1 MKRLLQ
7 FKTWNF
13 LLLFVLLFSTKSM
26 QGQVLFTEN
35 FNYSGTIS
43 SNGWTAITPQ
53 PAVPNVVSTTSGLTF
68 TDYLGSGIGNAAQ
81 LLNLGG
87 EDYNISFA
95 SQNTNSQSVYFS
107 FLVNV
112 NDAATTKSGD
122 YFFISGSPGGATWTT
137 FAARVFAKITAGS
150 VYFGLSNTSTA
161 TYGTTAFAKNTT
173 YLLVVK
179 YTIATGATS
188 DPVSLWVIPTG
199 IPQSEVLAG
208 TPELSNTTTNGTDAI
223 STIGLRQGSA
233 TNSVQTIV
241 DGFRVGLT
249 WSDILPSTAVA
260 APTKLAITSI
270 SPTTPFAGSG
280 FSVTVESQD
289 ASGTATNV
297 TAATTF
303 DLTSNGNA
311 GTIGGTLTGTIA
323 AGTNSVT
330 VTGVTLPNAGT
341 GVVLTSTV
349 NAGDVL
355 TAATSSAFN
364 VIATSNAPTIT
375 SVTPGNIQ
383 LSVAFTA
390 PTSDGGSAISNY
402 KYSTNGT
409 TFVAF
414 SPAQTTSP
422 ILITGLT
429 NGFSYPIQI
438 LAVNTA
444 GDGLVS
450 NTVSGIPAAPAIP
463 TISASISSLP
473 SALSTF
479 YGTAS
484 SALSFTVSGSALTND
499 ITLTAP
505 AGFEIS
511 ISSAST
517 GFTGAAGSIVL
528 VHNSGVVPTTTVYVR
543 LIGTDAVGNY
553 SGTISIVSSGAT
565 SINVATISST
575 VSPKEL
581 TITGLSGVDKEYDTL
596 FGATVSG
603 SPVLNGIVSGDE
615 SFVALTS
622 TSVAANF
629 LDGLVATNK
638 PITLSGYGL
647 SGTKS
652 TNYSLTLPSL
662 SANITAKPITISNA
676 QAIDKPYDG
685 NLAAVITGQLTGV
698 ISPDVV
704 TLVGTGTFAT
714 SAVAAGIVVTST
726 ATITGTAATNY
737 TLTQP
742 TNLSA
747 SITSANQTITFG
759 AIADRTT
766 ADTTFTLFA
775 TASSA
780 LPVTFSST
788 NAAVATVVGNVVTIV
803 GAGTTTIIASQAGNT
818 NFNAATDVSNT
829 LKVLVAIAKWTFDG
843 VTMSATASVAP
854 SITAGTYVADLGFQ
868 TTDSAFDGLH
878 AGAATWSTPAGN
890 GSAKSLSSNVWAS
903 GDYVQFK
910 ANASNYFNLALTYDQ
925 TGSSS
930 GPKEFKLQYSTDG
943 TNFTDFGTNYNV
955 VQGSWSVGSNSTA
968 YRISFDLS
976 TLPVLNNNSMVYF
989 RVVNTSSVANN
1000 GGSVA
1005 TGGTNRVDNFTV
1017 IGSPCPSVTPTF
1029 SAAPFASTC
1038 ISDNTTYTTETGQF
1052 NYVWTLPGVLGT
1064 DYTIASG
1071 GVGATDNSVT
1081 IHWLTSGVKAVTV
1094 SYSNSDGCTSATT
1107 SSTTTIFEVPT
1118 FTVTNP
1124 AAVCSP
1130 ATANIVSSVSNTALF
1145 YQYYTNQSA
1154 TTVYTTPT
1162 AATAGTY
1169 FIIGGNGGCYTAPQ
1183 PVTVTVNALPTFT
1196 VSNPAAVC
1204 SPVTVN
1210 ITTAVSNSAL
1220 SYQYYTNSNATTVY
1234 ATPTAATAGT
1244 YYIIGG
1250 NGTCYSATESV
1261 TVTVNALPTFT
1272 VSNPAA
1278 VCSPATVDIT
1288 TAVSNSALSY
1298 QYYTNSSATTVYAT
1312 PTAATAGTYYII
1324 GGNGTCYTAP
1334 QSVTVTVN
1342 PLPTFTVTNPAA
1354 VCSPAT
1360 VNITTAVSNSAL
1372 SYQYYTNSN
1381 ATSVYATPT
1390 TAIAGTYYIIGG
1402 NGTCYSATES
1412 VTVTVNALPTVAAI
1426 TGTTSLDTGAT
1437 TNLASSSTGGV
1448 WSSSDM
1454 AVATVNPNGVVTG
1467 ISVGTATITYT
1478 ITIGGCSNSQSVIVT
1493 VSALGTTDFD
1503 SASLSFYPNPTNDN
1517 LYLNYK
1523 EAISGVEMYNLLG
1536 QKVLEVHPNA
1546 TFATLNVSNLS
1557 GGTYFV
1563 KITSGEF
1570 FTTIK
1575 IVKR

>member
-1 MKRLLQ
+1 MILLMFFISNKAIGQ
-7 FKTWNF
+7 TYY
-13 LLLFVLLFSTKSM
+13 SM
-26 QGQVLFTEN
+26 ATG
-35 FNYSGTIS
+35 NYSETFTGWVGYSTNWNGQPVMTTGTIPS
-43 SNGWTAITPQ
+43 ATKTTVVSNG
-53 PAVPNVVSTTSGLTF
+53 TTMNF
-68 TDYLGSGIGNAAQ
+68 VGSGSTIG
-81 LLNLGG
+81 
-87 EDYNISFA
+87 Y
-95 SQNTNSQSVYFS
+95 
-107 FLVNV
+107 
-112 NDAATTKSGD
+112 DAATSTKLVFLTTGTTDNNAAIACDLNLNFSGRLAGNLSFD
-122 YFFISGSPGGATWTT
+122 ANTIFNSTGNRNATLRVYYTFDGSAWTELTGTNLPYVATNNVVGSGAISMQLPSVLDNKSTVTFRFYCHNGTGGTTGSRP
-137 FAARVFAKITAGS
+137 KIGIDN
-150 VYFGLSNTSTA
+150 VIVTSTA
-161 TYGTTAFAKNTT
+161 S
-173 YLLVVK
+173 
-179 YTIATGATS
+179 I
-188 DPVSLWVIPTG
+188 
-199 IPQSEVLAG
+199 
-208 TPELSNTTTNGTDAI
+208 
-223 STIGLRQGSA
+223 
-233 TNSVQTIV
+233 
-241 DGFRVGLT
+241 
-249 WSDILPSTAVA
+249 A

-270 SPTTPFAGSG
+270 SPTTPIAGSG
-280 FSVTVESQD
+280 FSVTVQSQD

-297 TAATTF
+297 SAATSF
-303 DLTSNGNA
+303 DITSNGNA

-330 VTGVTLPNAGT
+330 VTGVILPNAGT

-349 NAGDVL
+349 NTGDTL

-375 SVTPGNIQ
+375 SVTPGNTQ

-409 TFVAF
+409 TFVAC

-429 NGFSYPIQI
+429 NGLSYPIQI
-438 LAVNTA
+438 LAVNAA

-463 TISASISSLP
+463 TISASVSTLS

-543 LIGTDAVGNY
+543 LIGADTVGNY

-565 SINVATISST
+565 SLTVATISST

-603 SPVLNGIVSGDE
+603 TPVLNGIVSGDE

-698 ISPDVV
+698 ILPDVV

-714 SAVAAGIVVTST
+714 SAVAAGIIVTST

-747 SITSANQTITFG
+747 SITSANQTITF
-759 AIADRTT
+759 
-766 ADTTFTLFA
+766 
-775 TASSA
+775 SA
-780 LPVTFSST
+780 LATKAVGESLSLNAFSATST
-788 NAAVATVVGNVVTIV
+788 LNPISFTSSNITVATISGNVVTILTP
-803 GAGTTTIIASQAGNT
+803 GTTTITASQAGSANY
-818 NFNAATDVSNT
+818 AAAEVFQT
-829 LKVLVAIAKWTFDG
+829 LNVVNAIAKWTFETADFSG
-843 VTMSATASVAP
+843 TAQTPVVSVGSALAEYGGLTTGSEVSGYHASASTV
-854 SITAGTYVADLGFQ
+854 
-868 TTDSAFDGLH
+868 
-878 AGAATWSTPAGN
+878 WSTPTGN
-890 GSAKSLSSNVWAS
+890 ASANSLSANNWGV
-903 GDYVQFK
+903 GDYFQFK
-910 ANASNYFNLALTYDQ
+910 LATENFYNLSVSYDQ
-925 TGSSS
+925 TSSS
-930 GPKEFKLQYSTDG
+930 TGPRDFKFQYSIDG
-943 TNFTDFGTNYNV
+943 TTFTDFGTEYMVNANSAPN
-955 VQGSWSVGSNSTA
+955 SWSSSNYYSLFNNTNN
-968 YRISFDLS
+968 LN
-976 TLPVLNNNSMVYF
+976 TLTELNNKPFVYF
-989 RVVNTSSVANN
+989 RIVNTSTTAVNAGTTAN
-1000 GGSVA
+1000 
-1005 TGGTNRVDNFTV
+1005 TGTDRVDNFTV

-1094 SYSNSDGCTSATT
+1094 SYSNSDGCTSAST
-1107 SSTTTIFEVPT
+1107 SNTTTIFEVPT

-1130 ATANIVSSVSNTALF
+1130 ATANIVSSVSNTALS

-1154 TTVYTTPT
+1154 TTVYATPT

-1183 PVTVTVNALPTFT
+1183 PVTVTVNPLPTFT
-1196 VSNPAAVC
+1196 VTNPAAVC
-1204 SPVTVN
+1204 SPATAN
-1210 ITTAVSNSAL
+1210 IVSSVSNTAL
-1220 SYQYYTNSNATTVY
+1220 TYQYYTNSNATTVY
-1234 ATPTAATAGT
+1234 T
-1244 YYIIGG
+1244 
-1250 NGTCYSATESV
+1250 
-1261 TVTVNALPTFT
+1261 
-1272 VSNPAA
+1272 
-1278 VCSPATVDIT
+1278 
-1288 TAVSNSALSY
+1288 
-1298 QYYTNSSATTVYAT
+1298 T

-1334 QSVTVTVN
+1334 QPVTVTVN
-1342 PLPTFTVTNPAA
+1342 ALPTFTVSNPAA

-1381 ATSVYATPT
+1381 ATTVYTTPTAANAGTYYIIGGNGTCYTAPQPVTVTVNALPTFTVTNPAAVCSPATVNITTAVSNTALTYQYYTNQSATTVYATPT
-1390 TAIAGTYYIIGG
+1390 AATAGTYYIIGG

-1412 VTVTVNALPTVAAI
+1412 VIVTVNALPTVAAI
-1426 TGTTSLDTGAT
+1426 TGITTLATFAT
-1437 TNLASSSTGGV
+1437 TTLASASTGGV
-1448 WSSSDM
+1448 WSSSDE

-1467 ISVGTATITYT
+1467 ISMGAATITYT
-1478 ITIGGCSNSQSVIVT
+1478 VTIGGCSNSQSVLVG

-1536 QKVLEVHPNA
+1536 QKVLEVHPNV

-1563 KITSGEF
+1563 KISSSDF

-1575 IVKR
+1575 VVKR

>member
-1 MKRLLQ
+1 MKKQLQSNSFLRSFFWCLAFLMILGTNVTWSQIAAWQLNGAAGNELTKVASTLDINLNTSSLARGTGLNVSPLANVFGSTNFAASGTKSSAISGNNFIYFSLNPKTGYSMSLSTLDARFRRSNTGPNAFRWQYSIDGTTYTDIGSADISYTINTTGGDAQAQIILSGVSALQNIANSTTVTLRLLGWGASALTGT
-7 FKTWNF
+7 FGIGRSLT
-13 LLLFVLLFSTKSM
+13 SGPTD
-26 QGQVLFTEN
+26 
-35 FNYSGTIS
+35 YSLSIGGTV
-43 SNGWTAITPQ
+43 TAIT
-53 PAVPNVVSTTSGLTF
+53 
-68 TDYLGSGIGNAAQ
+68 
-81 LLNLGG
+81 
-87 EDYNISFA
+87 
-95 SQNTNSQSVYFS
+95 
-107 FLVNV
+107 
-112 NDAATTKSGD
+112 
-122 YFFISGSPGGATWTT
+122 
-137 FAARVFAKITAGS
+137 
-150 VYFGLSNTSTA
+150 TST
-161 TYGTTAFAKNTT
+161 
-173 YLLVVK
+173 
-179 YTIATGATS
+179 
-188 DPVSLWVIPTG
+188 
-199 IPQSEVLAG
+199 
-208 TPELSNTTTNGTDAI
+208 
-223 STIGLRQGSA
+223 
-233 TNSVQTIV
+233 
-241 DGFRVGLT
+241 
-249 WSDILPSTAVA
+249 
-260 APTKLAITSI
+260 PTKLAITSI

-323 AGTNSVT
+323 AGSNSVT
-330 VTGVTLPNAGT
+330 VTGVILPNAGT

-349 NAGDVL
+349 NTGDVL
-355 TAATSSAFN
+355 TAATSAAFN

-375 SVTPGNIQ
+375 SVTPGNNQ

-390 PTSDGGSAISNY
+390 PTSDGGSTISNY

-429 NGFSYPIQI
+429 NGVSYPIQI
-438 LAVNTA
+438 LAVNAA

-450 NTVSGIPAAPAIP
+450 NTVSGIPDAPAIP
-463 TISASISSLP
+463 TISASISTLP

-511 ISSAST
+511 VSSAST
-517 GFTGAAGSIVL
+517 GFTGASGSIVL
-528 VHNSGVVPTTTVYVR
+528 VQNSGVVPTTTVYVR

-565 SINVATISST
+565 SLTVATISST

-647 SGTKS
+647 SGIKS
-652 TNYSLTLPSL
+652 NNYSLTLPSL

-698 ISPDVV
+698 ILPDVV

-747 SITSANQTITFG
+747 SITSANQTITFSTLATKAVG
-759 AIADRTT
+759 EPFSLNAFSATSTLNPIS
-766 ADTTFTLFA
+766 FT
-775 TASSA
+775 SSNI
-780 LPVTFSST
+780 T
-788 NAAVATVVGNVVTIV
+788 VATISGNVVTILTP
-803 GAGTTTIIASQAGNT
+803 GTTTITASQAGSANY
-818 NFNAATDVSNT
+818 AAAEVFQT
-829 LKVLVAIAKWTFDG
+829 LNVVNAIAKWTFETADFSG
-843 VTMSATASVAP
+843 TAQTPVVSVGSALAEYGGLTTGSEVSGYHASASTV
-854 SITAGTYVADLGFQ
+854 
-868 TTDSAFDGLH
+868 
-878 AGAATWSTPAGN
+878 WSTPTGN
-890 GSAKSLSSNVWAS
+890 ASANSLSANNWGVD
-903 GDYVQFK
+903 DYFQFK
-910 ANASNYFNLALTYDQ
+910 VATENFYNLSVSYDQ
-925 TGSSS
+925 TSSS
-930 GPKEFKLQYSTDG
+930 TGPRDFKFQYSTDG
-943 TNFTDFGTNYNV
+943 TTFTDFGTEYIVNANSTPN
-955 VQGSWSVGSNSTA
+955 SWSASNYYSLFNNTNN
-968 YRISFDLS
+968 LNGV
-976 TLPVLNNNSMVYF
+976 TELNNKPFVYF
-989 RVVNTSSVANN
+989 RIVNTTTTAINA
-1000 GGSVA
+1000 GTTA
-1005 TGGTNRVDNFTV
+1005 AGGTGRLDNFTV
-1017 IGSPCPSVTPTF
+1017 IGSACPSVTPTF

-1124 AAVCSP
+1124 TAVCSP
-1130 ATANIVSSVSNTALF
+1130 ATVD
-1145 YQYYTNQSA
+1145 
-1154 TTVYTTPT
+1154 
-1162 AATAGTY
+1162 
-1169 FIIGGNGGCYTAPQ
+1169 
-1183 PVTVTVNALPTFT
+1183 
-1196 VSNPAAVC
+1196 
-1204 SPVTVN
+1204 

-1220 SYQYYTNSNATTVY
+1220 SYQYYTNSSATSVY

-1261 TVTVNALPTFT
+1261 TVTVNALPT
-1272 VSNPAA
+1272 
-1278 VCSPATVDIT
+1278 
-1288 TAVSNSALSY
+1288 
-1298 QYYTNSSATTVYAT
+1298 
-1312 PTAATAGTYYII
+1312 
-1324 GGNGTCYTAP
+1324 
-1334 QSVTVTVN
+1334 VT
-1342 PLPTFTVTNPAA
+1342 
-1354 VCSPAT
+1354 
-1360 VNITTAVSNSAL
+1360 
-1372 SYQYYTNSN
+1372 
-1381 ATSVYATPT
+1381 
-1390 TAIAGTYYIIGG
+1390 
-1402 NGTCYSATES
+1402 
-1412 VTVTVNALPTVAAI
+1412 AI
-1426 TGTTSLDTGAT
+1426 TGTTSVDTGAT

-1448 WSSSDM
+1448 WSSSDE

-1467 ISVGTATITYT
+1467 VSVGTATITYT
-1478 ITIGGCSNSQSVIVT
+1478 ITTGGCSNSQSVIVT

-1575 IVKR
+1575 VVKK

>member
-7 FKTWNF
+7 FKTWNL

-26 QGQVLFTEN
+26 QGQVTLPNYDPIDYVVGESLATQTGWALLNSANADKILISSGSLSYSALTSPSGNKVSFGGSGEDATKTFTQQT
-35 FNYSGTIS
+35 SGTVYYS
-43 SNGWTAITPQ
+43 
-53 PAVPNVVSTTSGLTF
+53 F
-68 TDYLGSGIGNAAQ
+68 
-81 LLNLGG
+81 LLNLSSLASLNSTGG
-87 EDYNISFA
+87 YFTGYVDATTNYGGTVWTRLSGVGYNIGINPRSTVA
-95 SQNTNSQSVYFS
+95 NTVWDTNVTSVGSTVLIVISYEMV
-107 FLVNV
+107 LGTA
-112 NDAATTKSGD
+112 NDIVRLWINPTL
-122 YFFISGSPGGATWTT
+122 GSTEP
-137 FAARVFAKITAGS
+137 TAN
-150 VYFGLSNTSTA
+150 Y
-161 TYGTTAFAKNTT
+161 
-173 YLLVVK
+173 
-179 YTIATGATS
+179 
-188 DPVSLWVIPTG
+188 
-199 IPQSEVLAG
+199 
-208 TPELSNTTTNGTDAI
+208 
-223 STIGLRQGSA
+223 SA
-233 TNSVQTIV
+233 TNGGTDLANLNKLFLRQDSSTTTPNIEMDEFRIGTSWASVTPAA
-241 DGFRVGLT
+241 T
-249 WSDILPSTAVA
+249 VA

-270 SPTTPFAGSG
+270 SPTTPIAGSG

-297 TAATTF
+297 SAATSF

-375 SVTPGNIQ
+375 SVTPGNNQ

-409 TFVAF
+409 TFVAC

-429 NGFSYPIQI
+429 NGVSYPIQI
-438 LAVNTA
+438 LAVNAA

-463 TISASISSLP
+463 TISASVSTLS

-565 SINVATISST
+565 SLTVATISST

-698 ISPDVV
+698 ILPDVV

-788 NAAVATVVGNVVTIV
+788 NTAVATVVGNVVTIV
-803 GAGTTTIIASQAGNT
+803 GAGTTTITASQAGDT

-829 LKVLVAIAKWTFDG
+829 LNVLVAIAKWTFDG
-843 VTMSATASVAP
+843 VTMNTSVSVTP
-854 SITAGTYVADLGFQ
+854 SIATGTYVADLGFQ
-868 TTDSAFDGLH
+868 TTDSTFDGLH
-878 AGAATWSTPAGN
+878 VAGTTVWSTPAGN

-910 ANASNYFNLALTYDQ
+910 ANASNYYNLALTYDQ
-925 TGSSS
+925 TGSAT

-943 TNFTDFGTNYNV
+943 TNFTDFGTTYNV

-976 TLPVLNNNSMVYF
+976 TLPVLNNNSIVYF
-989 RVVNTSSVANN
+989 RVVNTSSIANN
-1000 GGSVA
+1000 GGSVLTA
-1005 TGGTNRVDNFTV
+1005 GSSRLDNFTV

-1038 ISDNTTYTTETGQF
+1038 ISNNTTYTTETGQF

-1183 PVTVTVNALPTFT
+1183 PVTVTVNPLPTFT
-1196 VSNPAAVC
+1196 VTNPAAVC
-1204 SPVTVN
+1204 EPGTVN
-1210 ITTAVSNSAL
+1210 ITTAVSNTAFT
-1220 SYQYYTNSNATTVY
+1220 YQYYTNSNATTVY
-1234 ATPTAATAGT
+1234 STPTAATAGT

-1272 VSNPAA
+1272 VTNPSA
-1278 VCSPATVDIT
+1278 VCEP
-1288 TAVSNSALSY
+1288 
-1298 QYYTNSSATTVYAT
+1298 
-1312 PTAATAGTYYII
+1312 G
-1324 GGNGTCYTAP
+1324 
-1334 QSVTVTVN
+1334 
-1342 PLPTFTVTNPAA
+1342 
-1354 VCSPAT
+1354 T

-1390 TAIAGTYYIIGG
+1390 AATAGTYYIIGG
-1402 NGTCYSATES
+1402 NGTCYSAIES
-1412 VTVTVNALPTVAAI
+1412 VIVTVNALPTVAAI
-1426 TGTTSLDTGAT
+1426 TGTTTLATFAT
-1437 TNLASSSTGGV
+1437 TTLASASTGGV
-1448 WSSSDM
+1448 WSSSDE

-1467 ISVGTATITYT
+1467 ISMGAATITYT
-1478 ITIGGCSNSQSVIVT
+1478 VTSGGCSNSQSVLVG

-1575 IVKR
+1575 VVKK

>member
-1 MKRLLQ
+1 MILGTNVTWSQIAAWQLNGAAGNELTKVASTLDINLNTSSLARGTGLNVSPLANVFGSTNFAASGTKSSAISGNNFIYFSLNPKTGYSMSLSTLDARFRRSNTGPNAFRWQYSIDGTTYTDIGSADISYTINTTGGDAQAQIILSGVSALQNIANSTTVTLRLLGWGASALTGT
-7 FKTWNF
+7 FGIGRSLT
-13 LLLFVLLFSTKSM
+13 SGPTD
-26 QGQVLFTEN
+26 
-35 FNYSGTIS
+35 YSLSIGGTV
-43 SNGWTAITPQ
+43 TAIT
-53 PAVPNVVSTTSGLTF
+53 
-68 TDYLGSGIGNAAQ
+68 
-81 LLNLGG
+81 
-87 EDYNISFA
+87 
-95 SQNTNSQSVYFS
+95 
-107 FLVNV
+107 
-112 NDAATTKSGD
+112 
-122 YFFISGSPGGATWTT
+122 
-137 FAARVFAKITAGS
+137 
-150 VYFGLSNTSTA
+150 TST
-161 TYGTTAFAKNTT
+161 
-173 YLLVVK
+173 
-179 YTIATGATS
+179 
-188 DPVSLWVIPTG
+188 
-199 IPQSEVLAG
+199 
-208 TPELSNTTTNGTDAI
+208 
-223 STIGLRQGSA
+223 
-233 TNSVQTIV
+233 
-241 DGFRVGLT
+241 
-249 WSDILPSTAVA
+249 
-260 APTKLAITSI
+260 PTKLAITSI

-297 TAATTF
+297 TAATSYN
-303 DLTSNGNA
+303 LTSNGNA

-323 AGTNSVT
+323 AGSNSVT
-330 VTGVTLPNAGT
+330 VTGVILPNAGT
-341 GVVLTSTV
+341 GVVLTSIV
-349 NAGDVL
+349 NTGDTL

-375 SVTPGNIQ
+375 SVTPGNNQ

-390 PTSDGGSAISNY
+390 PTSDGGSTISNY

-429 NGFSYPIQI
+429 NGVSYPIQI
-438 LAVNTA
+438 LAVNAA

-450 NTVSGIPAAPAIP
+450 NTVSGIPDAPAIP
-463 TISASISSLP
+463 TISASISTLP

-511 ISSAST
+511 VSSAST
-517 GFTGAAGSIVL
+517 GFTGASGSIVL
-528 VHNSGVVPTTTVYVR
+528 VQNSGVVPTTTVYVR

-565 SINVATISST
+565 SLTVATISST

-647 SGTKS
+647 SGIKS
-652 TNYSLTLPSL
+652 NNYSLTLPSL

-698 ISPDVV
+698 ILPDVV

-788 NAAVATVVGNVVTIV
+788 NTAVATVVGNVVTIV
-803 GAGTTTIIASQAGNT
+803 GAGTTTITASQAGDT

-829 LKVLVAIAKWTFDG
+829 LNVLVAIAKWTFDG
-843 VTMSATASVAP
+843 VVMNSTP
-854 SITAGTYVADLGFQ
+854 SGTPVVGTGSNMADLGFQ
-868 TTDSAFDGLH
+868 TTNSTFDGLH
-878 AGAATWSTPAGN
+878 VAGITTTSAGTTVWSTPAGN
-890 GSAKSLSSNVWAS
+890 GSAKSLSSNFWAP

-910 ANASNYFNLALTYDQ
+910 ANASNYYNLALTYDQ
-925 TGSSS
+925 TGSAT

-943 TNFTDFGTNYNV
+943 TNFTDFGTTYNV

-976 TLPVLNNNSMVYF
+976 TLPVLNNNSIVYF
-989 RVVNTSSVANN
+989 RVVNTSSIANN
-1000 GGSVA
+1000 GGSVLTA
-1005 TGGTNRVDNFTV
+1005 GSSRLDNFTV

-1038 ISDNTTYTTETGQF
+1038 ISNNTTYTTETGQF

-1107 SSTTTIFEVPT
+1107 SSTTTIFEV
-1118 FTVTNP
+1118 
-1124 AAVCSP
+1124 
-1130 ATANIVSSVSNTALF
+1130 
-1145 YQYYTNQSA
+1145 
-1154 TTVYTTPT
+1154 
-1162 AATAGTY
+1162 
-1169 FIIGGNGGCYTAPQ
+1169 
-1183 PVTVTVNALPTFT
+1183 PTFT

-1272 VSNPAA
+1272 VTNPTA

-1298 QYYTNSSATTVYAT
+1298 QYYTNSNATTVYAT
-1312 PTAATAGTYYII
+1312 PTAAT
-1324 GGNGTCYTAP
+1324 
-1334 QSVTVTVN
+1334 
-1342 PLPTFTVTNPAA
+1342 
-1354 VCSPAT
+1354 
-1360 VNITTAVSNSAL
+1360 
-1372 SYQYYTNSN
+1372 
-1381 ATSVYATPT
+1381 
-1390 TAIAGTYYIIGG
+1390 AGTYYIIGG

-1426 TGTTSLDTGAT
+1426 TGTTSVDTGAT

-1467 ISVGTATITYT
+1467 VSVGTATITYT
-1478 ITIGGCSNSQSVIVT
+1478 ITTGGCSNSQSVIVT

-1536 QKVLEVHPNA
+1536 QKVLEAHPNA

-1575 IVKR
+1575 VVKK